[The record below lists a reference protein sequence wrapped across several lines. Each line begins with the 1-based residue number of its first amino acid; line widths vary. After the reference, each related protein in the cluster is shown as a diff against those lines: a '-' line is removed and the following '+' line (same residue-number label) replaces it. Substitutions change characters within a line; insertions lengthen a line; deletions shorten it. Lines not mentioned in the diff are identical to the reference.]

1 MGQRADWP
9 GDSVAGAGGLELP
22 ASQQTNLLASGHPAP
37 NFCLPDADMETFE
50 LEKAWR
56 EGFVVLHFFLHDSM
70 PLSVKQAISFSDHE
84 EDFRRCGA
92 RVVGVSLDDCL
103 THAEFR
109 DEHGLALQLVSDE
122 DGEAC
127 RLYRVWQKPEGA
139 SMVRPTVH
147 RASFVVGL
155 DGMVLY
161 ADYKVDV
168 RTHVESLLE
177 FLKTR
182 SGRKNGNRKE
192 CRRHA

>member
-1 MGQRADWP
+1 MGQLAVWP
-9 GDSVAGAGGLELP
+9 GDSVATSGGVELRP
-22 ASQQTNLLASGHPAP
+22 AQETGLLASGHPAP

-50 LEKAWR
+50 LASAWQ
-56 EGFVVLHFFLHDSM
+56 EGIVVLHFFLHDSM

-92 RVVGVSLDDCL
+92 RVVAVSLDDCL

-127 RLYRVWQKPEGA
+127 RLYHVWQDPQGA
-139 SMVRPTVH
+139 STVRPTVQ
-147 RASFVVGL
+147 RSTFIVGF
-155 DGMVLY
+155 DGKVLH

-168 RTHVESLLE
+168 RNHVESILELLQT
-177 FLKTR
+177 L

-192 CRRHA
+192 YRRHA